1 VRFSRTID
9 DRLHAL
15 VPKDASYGRSIANV
29 SVDKGISCVPGQIG
43 KIVQIAGIAQRIDIH
58 DFVLTAREQSMHEV
72 GANEPSTARD

>member
-1 VRFSRTID
+1 
-9 DRLHAL
+9 
-15 VPKDASYGRSIANV
+15 VPD
-29 SVDKGISCVPGQIG
+29 QIG